1 MKEEFLYYVWKYQ
14 KFISGRLI
22 SSNGEEVTVNIV
34 GQHNLN
40 SGPDFFNSQL
50 YIGLQLWAG
59 NVEIHIKSSD
69 WYVHK
74 HEVDEAYDN
83 VILHVVWENDSE
95 IYRKDGTAIPT
106 IEIKNSVSPHTLS
119 SYKRL
124 FSKKHKWI
132 NCENEYAQVAS
143 FVHTAW
149 LERLFVERLERKS
162 EVIMDQLEKNNNH
175 WESLLFQLLCKNFGL
190 KVNGDSF
197 LSIAQSV
204 DFSIVQKCIQNQA
217 DLESLLF
224 GQAGFL
230 EVDKEDGYFIKLQR
244 NFAFLKHK
252 YNLKDSGVLPS
263 KFFRLRP
270 RNFPTI
276 RLSQLASLYSKKQQ
290 LFSQLIFDPTSKDS
304 IKDISKFYA
313 IFNVSASEYWDT
325 HYNFGVLSVR
335 RKKKLSK
342 KFIDL
347 LVLNTI
353 IPLQFCYAKQMGRDI
368 SEVLIALTSSI
379 SAEENSIVK
388 KYNDL
393 NPNVV
398 SAFESQALLQLKSEY
413 CDKMRCLDCSIGNA
427 ILKGEKSSSFLEQ
440 KST

>member
-1 MKEEFLYYVWKYQ
+1 MKEEFLHYVWKYQ

-22 SSNGEEVTVNIV
+22 SSNGEEVRVIVV

-50 YIGLQLWAG
+50 YIGAQLWVG
-59 NVEIHIKSSD
+59 NVELHLKASD
-69 WYVHK
+69 WFVHR
-74 HEVDEAYDN
+74 HEVDPTYDN

-95 IYRKDGTAIPT
+95 IYRKDGTT
-106 IEIKNSVSPHTLS
+106 ISTVEIKDRIPANTIS
-119 SYKRL
+119 SYKHL

-132 NCENEYAQVAS
+132 NCEKEYGQVEE
-143 FVHTAW
+143 FTYKAW

-162 EVIMDQLEKNNNH
+162 EVIIHHLKKSNNH
-175 WESLLFQLLCKNFGL
+175 WESLLFELLCKNFGL
-190 KVNGDSF
+190 KVNGEAF

-204 DFSIVQKCIQNQA
+204 DFSLVQKCSQDQY

-230 EVDKEDGYFIKLQR
+230 EVDKEDGYLIKLQ
-244 NFAFLKHK
+244 NNYEYLKYK
-252 YNLKDSGVLPS
+252 FNLRDSTALPS

-276 RLSQLASLYSKKQQ
+276 RLSQLASLYSKRRH
-290 LFSQLIFDPTSKDS
+290 LFSEVIFDASTYNSVKS
-304 IKDISKFYA
+304 ISELYTVFD
-313 IFNVSASEYWDT
+313 VSASDYWDT
-325 HYNFGVLSVR
+325 HYNFGVVSAK

-347 LVLNTI
+347 LIINTI
-353 IPLQFCYAKQMGRDI
+353 IPMQFCYAKQMGKDI
-368 SEVLIALTSSI
+368 SEVLLKLTSSI

-388 KYNDL
+388 KYNEL
-393 NPNVV
+393 RPKTR
-398 SAFESQALLQLKSEY
+398 SAFESQALLQLKTEY
-413 CDKMRCLDCSIGNA
+413 CNKMRCLDCAVGNA
-427 ILKGEKSSSFLEQ
+427 ILNR
-440 KST
+440 

>member
-1 MKEEFLYYVWKYQ
+1 MKEEFLHYIWKYQ

-22 SSNGEEVTVNIV
+22 SSNGEEVRVIVV

-50 YIGLQLWAG
+50 YIGSQLWAG
-59 NVEIHIKSSD
+59 NVEIHIKASD
-69 WYVHK
+69 WFVHH
-74 HEVDEAYDN
+74 HEVDQAYDN

-95 IYRKDGTAIPT
+95 IYRKDGTTIPT
-106 IEIKNSVSPHTLS
+106 VEIENNISPYTIS
-119 SYKRL
+119 SYKNL

-132 NCENEYAQVAS
+132 NCENDYGHVED
-143 FVHTAW
+143 FVHKAW

-162 EVIMDQLEKNNNH
+162 EAIMEQLEKNNNH

-190 KVNGDSF
+190 KVNGDAF

-204 DFSIVQKCIQNQA
+204 DFSRIQKCNHNQQ

-230 EVDKEDGYFIKLQR
+230 DVDKEDGYFIKLQN
-244 NFAFLKHK
+244 NFAFLKYK
-252 YNLKDSGVLPS
+252 FNLQDSTALPS

-276 RLSQLASLYSKKQQ
+276 RLSQLASLYSKKRQ
-290 LFSQLIFDPTSKDS
+290 LFSEVIFDPSSNNSVKDLS
-304 IKDISKFYA
+304 EFYT
-313 IFNVSASEYWDT
+313 IFDVSASEYWDT
-325 HYNFGVLSVR
+325 HFNFGVVSAR
-335 RKKKLSK
+335 RKKKLSE

-347 LVLNTI
+347 LILNTI
-353 IPLQFCYAKQMGRDI
+353 IPIQFCYAKQMGKDV
-368 SEVLIALTSSI
+368 SEVLLKLASSI
-379 SAEENSIVK
+379 SSEENSIIR
-388 KYNDL
+388 KYNEL
-393 NPNVV
+393 KPNVI

-413 CDKMRCLDCSIGNA
+413 CNKMRCLDCAVGNA
-427 ILKGEKSSSFLEQ
+427 IIKG
-440 KST
+440 